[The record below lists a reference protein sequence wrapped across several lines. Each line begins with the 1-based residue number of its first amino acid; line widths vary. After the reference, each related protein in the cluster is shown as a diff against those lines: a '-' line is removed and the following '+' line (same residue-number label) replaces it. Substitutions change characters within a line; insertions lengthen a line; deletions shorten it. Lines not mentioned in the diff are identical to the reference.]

1 MKGWQYILTGMGIA
15 IAVLIGFL
23 IGQKHPQ
30 KLPVEPI
37 KEKADTTSITYT
49 KTFTKPVF
57 VEKTKLIHIRVP
69 VPVPVTDTLWKHDT
83 LYVYLER
90 EQIQWQDSLC
100 RVYASGINPQVD
112 SVTHFVQ
119 ETIITREISVPVK
132 VKSRWGLG
140 IQVGYGAGVNGK
152 QVYMTP
158 YVGVGISYNILSW

>member
-1 MKGWQYILTGMGIA
+1 MKGWQYILTGVGIA
-15 IAVLIGFL
+15 VAVLIGFL

-37 KEKADTTSITYT
+37 KEKVDTLLIFDTITL
-49 KTFTKPVF
+49 TKPVF
-57 VEKTKLIHIRVP
+57 VEKIQLDSVYM
-69 VPVPVTDTLWKHDT
+69 PVTDTLLKHDT

-119 ETIITREISVPVK
+119 ETIVNREISVPVK

-140 IQVGYGAGVNGK
+140 IQVGYGAGINGK
-152 QVYMTP
+152 QVYLTP
-158 YVGVGISYNILSW
+158 YVGMGISYNILSW

>member
-1 MKGWQYILTGMGIA
+1 MKGWQYILTGVGIA
-15 IAVLIGFL
+15 VAVLIGVL

-30 KLPVEPI
+30 KSPVEPI
-37 KEKADTTSITYT
+37 KEKVDTLLIFDTITL
-49 KTFTKPVF
+49 TKPVF
-57 VEKTKLIHIRVP
+57 VEKIQLDSVYM
-69 VPVPVTDTLWKHDT
+69 PVTDTLWKHDT

-119 ETIITREISVPVK
+119 ETIIAREISVPVK

-140 IQVGYGAGVNGK
+140 IQVGYGAGINGK

>member
-1 MKGWQYILTGMGIA
+1 MKGWQYILTGVGIA
-15 IAVLIGFL
+15 VAVLIGFL

-30 KLPVEPI
+30 KSPVEPI
-37 KEKADTTSITYT
+37 KEKVDTLLIFDTITL
-49 KTFTKPVF
+49 TKPVF
-57 VEKTKLIHIRVP
+57 VEKIQLDSIYM
-69 VPVPVTDTLWKHDT
+69 PVTDTLWKHDT

-119 ETIITREISVPVK
+119 ETIINRERSVPVK

-140 IQVGYGAGVNGK
+140 IQVGYGAGINGK
-152 QVYMTP
+152 QVYLTP

>member
-1 MKGWQYILTGMGIA
+1 MKGWQYILTGVGIA
-15 IAVLIGFL
+15 VAVLIGFL
-23 IGQKHPQ
+23 IGQQHPQ
-30 KLPVEPI
+30 KSPVEPI
-37 KEKADTTSITYT
+37 KEKVDTLLILDTITL
-49 KTFTKPVF
+49 TKPVF
-57 VEKTKLIHIRVP
+57 VEKIQLDSVL
-69 VPVPVTDTLWKHDT
+69 VPVTDTLWKHDT

-132 VKSRWGLG
+132 VKSRWGFG

-152 QVYMTP
+152 QVYLTP

>member
-1 MKGWQYILTGMGIA
+1 MKGWQYILAGVGIA
-15 IAVLIGFL
+15 VAVLIGFL
-23 IGQKHPQ
+23 IGQQHPQ
-30 KLPVEPI
+30 KSPVEPI
-37 KEKADTTSITYT
+37 KEKVDTLLIFDTITL
-49 KTFTKPVF
+49 TKPVF
-57 VEKTKLIHIRVP
+57 VEKIQLDSVYM
-69 VPVPVTDTLWKHDT
+69 PVTDTLWKHDT

-119 ETIITREISVPVK
+119 ETIVTREISVPVK

-152 QVYMTP
+152 QVYLTP

>member
-1 MKGWQYILTGMGIA
+1 MRGWQYILTGVGIA
-15 IAVLIGFL
+15 VAVLIGFL

-30 KLPVEPI
+30 KSPVEPI
-37 KEKADTTSITYT
+37 KEKVDTLLIFDTITL
-49 KTFTKPVF
+49 TKPVF
-57 VEKTKLIHIRVP
+57 VEKIQLDSVYM
-69 VPVPVTDTLWKHDT
+69 PVTDTLWKHDT

-119 ETIITREISVPVK
+119 ETIINREISVPVK

-152 QVYMTP
+152 QVYLTP

>member
-1 MKGWQYILTGMGIA
+1 MKGWQYILTGVGIA
-15 IAVLIGFL
+15 VAVLIGFL
-23 IGQKHPQ
+23 IGQQHPQ
-30 KLPVEPI
+30 KSLVGPI
-37 KEKADTTSITYT
+37 KEKVDTLLIFDTITL
-49 KTFTKPVF
+49 TKPVF
-57 VEKTKLIHIRVP
+57 VEKIKLDSVL
-69 VPVPVTDTLWKHDT
+69 VPVTDTLWKHDT

-119 ETIITREISVPVK
+119 ETIINREISVPVK

-152 QVYMTP
+152 QVYLTP

>member
-1 MKGWQYILTGMGIA
+1 MKGWQYILTGVGIA
-15 IAVLIGFL
+15 VAVLIGFL

-37 KEKADTTSITYT
+37 KEKVDTLLIFDTITL
-49 KTFTKPVF
+49 TKPVF
-57 VEKTKLIHIRVP
+57 VEKIQLDSVYM
-69 VPVPVTDTLWKHDT
+69 PVTDTLWKRDT

-152 QVYMTP
+152 QVYLTP

>member
-1 MKGWQYILTGMGIA
+1 MKGWQCILAGVGITV
-15 IAVLIGFL
+15 AVLIGFL
-23 IGQKHPQ
+23 IGRKHPQ
-30 KLPVEPI
+30 KSPVEPI
-37 KEKADTTSITYT
+37 KEKVDTLLIFDTITL
-49 KTFTKPVF
+49 TKPVF
-57 VEKTKLIHIRVP
+57 VEKIQLDSVYM
-69 VPVPVTDTLWKHDT
+69 PVTDTLWKHDT

-152 QVYMTP
+152 QVYLTP

>member
-1 MKGWQYILTGMGIA
+1 MRGWQYILTGVGIA
-15 IAVLIGFL
+15 VAVLIGFL
-23 IGQKHPQ
+23 VGQKHPQ

-37 KEKADTTSITYT
+37 KEKLDTLLIFDTITL
-49 KTFTKPVF
+49 TKPIF
-57 VEKTKLIHIRVP
+57 VEKIQLDSVYM
-69 VPVPVTDTLWKHDT
+69 PVTDTLWKHDT
-83 LYVYLER
+83 LFVYLER

-140 IQVGYGAGVNGK
+140 INVGYGAGVNGK
-152 QVYMTP
+152 QVYLTP

>member
-1 MKGWQYILTGMGIA
+1 MRGWQYILTGVGIA
-15 IAVLIGFL
+15 VAVLIGFL

-30 KLPVEPI
+30 KSPVEPI
-37 KEKADTTSITYT
+37 KEKVDTLLIFDTITL
-49 KTFTKPVF
+49 TKPVF
-57 VEKTKLIHIRVP
+57 VEKIQLDSVYM
-69 VPVPVTDTLWKHDT
+69 PVTDTLWKHDT

-119 ETIITREISVPVK
+119 ETIVTREISVPVK

-152 QVYMTP
+152 QVYLTP

>member
-1 MKGWQYILTGMGIA
+1 MKGWQYILTGVGIA
-15 IAVLIGFL
+15 VAVLIGFL

-30 KLPVEPI
+30 KSPVEPI
-37 KEKADTTSITYT
+37 KEKVDTLLIFDTITL
-49 KTFTKPVF
+49 TKPVF
-57 VEKTKLIHIRVP
+57 VEKIQLDSVYM
-69 VPVPVTDTLWKHDT
+69 PVTDTLWKHDT

-119 ETIITREISVPVK
+119 ETIVNREISVPVK

-140 IQVGYGAGVNGK
+140 IQVGYGAGINGK

>member
-1 MKGWQYILTGMGIA
+1 MKGWQYILTGVGIA
-15 IAVLIGFL
+15 VAVLIGFL
-23 IGQKHPQ
+23 IGQQHPQ

-37 KEKADTTSITYT
+37 KEKVDTLLIFDTITL
-49 KTFTKPVF
+49 TKPVF
-57 VEKTKLIHIRVP
+57 VEKIQLDSVYM
-69 VPVPVTDTLWKHDT
+69 PVTDTLWKHDT

-119 ETIITREISVPVK
+119 ETIVTREISVPVK

-140 IQVGYGAGVNGK
+140 IQVGYGAGINGK
-152 QVYMTP
+152 QVYLTP

>member
-1 MKGWQYILTGMGIA
+1 MKGWQYILTGVGIA
-15 IAVLIGFL
+15 VAVLIGVL

-30 KLPVEPI
+30 KSPVEPI
-37 KEKADTTSITYT
+37 KEKVDTLLIFDTITL
-49 KTFTKPVF
+49 TKPVF
-57 VEKTKLIHIRVP
+57 VEKIQLDSVYM
-69 VPVPVTDTLWKHDT
+69 PVTDTLWKHDT

-119 ETIITREISVPVK
+119 ETIVNREISVPVK

-140 IQVGYGAGVNGK
+140 IQVGYGAGINGK

>member
-1 MKGWQYILTGMGIA
+1 MKGWQYILTGVGIA
-15 IAVLIGFL
+15 VAVLIGFL

-30 KLPVEPI
+30 KSPVEPI
-37 KEKADTTSITYT
+37 KEKVDTLLIFDTITL
-49 KTFTKPVF
+49 TKPVF
-57 VEKTKLIHIRVP
+57 VEKIQLDSVYM
-69 VPVPVTDTLWKHDT
+69 PVTDTLWKHDT

-112 SVTHFVQ
+112 SVTHFMQ
-119 ETIITREISVPVK
+119 ETIVNREISIPVK

-152 QVYMTP
+152 QVYLTP

>member
-1 MKGWQYILTGMGIA
+1 MKGWQYILIGVGIA
-15 IAVLIGFL
+15 VAVLIGFL

-37 KEKADTTSITYT
+37 KEKVDTLLIFDTITL
-49 KTFTKPVF
+49 TKPVF
-57 VEKTKLIHIRVP
+57 VEKIQLDSVYM
-69 VPVPVTDTLWKHDT
+69 PVTDTLWKHDT

-119 ETIITREISVPVK
+119 ETIVTREISVPVK

-152 QVYMTP
+152 QVYLTP
-158 YVGVGISYNILSW
+158 YVGMGISYNILSW

>member
-1 MKGWQYILTGMGIA
+1 MKGWQYILTGVGIA
-15 IAVLIGFL
+15 VAVLIGVL

-30 KLPVEPI
+30 KSPVEPI
-37 KEKADTTSITYT
+37 KEKVDTLLIFDTITL
-49 KTFTKPVF
+49 TKPVF
-57 VEKTKLIHIRVP
+57 VEKIQLDSVYM
-69 VPVPVTDTLWKHDT
+69 PVTDTLWKHDT

-119 ETIITREISVPVK
+119 ETIINKEISIPVK

-152 QVYMTP
+152 QVYLTP

>member
-1 MKGWQYILTGMGIA
+1 MKGWQYILSGVGIA
-15 IAVLIGFL
+15 VAVLIGFL

-30 KLPVEPI
+30 KSPVEPI
-37 KEKADTTSITYT
+37 KEKVDTLLIFDTITL
-49 KTFTKPVF
+49 TKPVF
-57 VEKTKLIHIRVP
+57 VEKIQLDSVYM
-69 VPVPVTDTLWKHDT
+69 PVTDTLWKHDT
-83 LYVYLER
+83 LFVYLER

-119 ETIITREISVPVK
+119 ETIITKEISVPVK

-140 IQVGYGAGVNGK
+140 IQVGYGAGINGK

>member
-1 MKGWQYILTGMGIA
+1 MRGWQYILTGVGIA
-15 IAVLIGFL
+15 VAVLIGFL

-30 KLPVEPI
+30 KSPVEPI
-37 KEKADTTSITYT
+37 KEKVDTLLIFDTITL
-49 KTFTKPVF
+49 TKPVF
-57 VEKTKLIHIRVP
+57 VEKIQLDSVYM
-69 VPVPVTDTLWKHDT
+69 PVTDTLWKHDT

-119 ETIITREISVPVK
+119 ETIINREISVPVK
-132 VKSRWGLG
+132 VKSQWGLG

>member
-1 MKGWQYILTGMGIA
+1 MKGWQYILTGVGIA
-15 IAVLIGFL
+15 VAVLIGFL

-37 KEKADTTSITYT
+37 KEKVDTLLIFDTITL
-49 KTFTKPVF
+49 TKPVF
-57 VEKTKLIHIRVP
+57 VEKIKLDSVYM
-69 VPVPVTDTLWKHDT
+69 PVTDTLWEHDT

-152 QVYMTP
+152 QVYLTP

>member
-1 MKGWQYILTGMGIA
+1 MKGCQYILTGVGIA
-15 IAVLIGFL
+15 VAVLIGFL
-23 IGQKHPQ
+23 IGQQHPQ
-30 KLPVEPI
+30 KSPVEPI
-37 KEKADTTSITYT
+37 KEKVDTLLIFDTITL
-49 KTFTKPVF
+49 TKPVF
-57 VEKTKLIHIRVP
+57 VEKIQLDSVYM
-69 VPVPVTDTLWKHDT
+69 PVTDTLWKHDT

-119 ETIITREISVPVK
+119 ETIVNREISVPVK

-152 QVYMTP
+152 QVYLTP

>member
-1 MKGWQYILTGMGIA
+1 MKGWQYILTGVGIA
-15 IAVLIGFL
+15 VAVLIGFL
-23 IGQKHPQ
+23 IGQQHPQ
-30 KLPVEPI
+30 KSPVEPI
-37 KEKADTTSITYT
+37 KEKVDTLLIFDTITL
-49 KTFTKPVF
+49 TKPVF
-57 VEKTKLIHIRVP
+57 VEKIQLDSVYM
-69 VPVPVTDTLWKHDT
+69 PVTDTLWKHDT

-119 ETIITREISVPVK
+119 ETIINKEISVPVK

-140 IQVGYGAGVNGK
+140 IQVGYGAGINGK
-152 QVYMTP
+152 QVYLTP

>member
-1 MKGWQYILTGMGIA
+1 MKGWQYILTGVGIA
-15 IAVLIGFL
+15 VAVLIGFL

-30 KLPVEPI
+30 KSPVEPI
-37 KEKADTTSITYT
+37 KEKVDTMFIFDTLTL
-49 KTFTKPVF
+49 TKPVF
-57 VEKTKLIHIRVP
+57 VEKIQLDSVYM
-69 VPVPVTDTLWKHDT
+69 PVTDTLWKRDT

-90 EQIQWQDSLC
+90 EQVQWQDSLC

-119 ETIITREISVPVK
+119 ETIINREISVPVK

-140 IQVGYGAGVNGK
+140 IQVGYGAGVSGK
-152 QVYMTP
+152 QVYLTP

>member
-1 MKGWQYILTGMGIA
+1 MKGWQYILTGVGIA
-15 IAVLIGFL
+15 VAVLIGFL

-30 KLPVEPI
+30 KPPVEPI
-37 KEKADTTSITYT
+37 KEKVDTLLIFDTITL
-49 KTFTKPVF
+49 TKPVF
-57 VEKTKLIHIRVP
+57 VEKIQLDSVYM
-69 VPVPVTDTLWKHDT
+69 PVTDTLWMHDT
-83 LYVYLER
+83 LYVYLVR

-119 ETIITREISVPVK
+119 ETIVNREISVPVK

-140 IQVGYGAGVNGK
+140 IQVGYGAGINGK
-152 QVYMTP
+152 QVYLTP

>member
-1 MKGWQYILTGMGIA
+1 MKGWQYILAGVGIA
-15 IAVLIGFL
+15 VAVLIGFL

-37 KEKADTTSITYT
+37 KEKVDTLLIFDTITL
-49 KTFTKPVF
+49 TKPVY
-57 VEKTKLIHIRVP
+57 VEKIQLDSVYM
-69 VPVPVTDTLWKHDT
+69 PVTDTLWKHDT

-152 QVYMTP
+152 QVYLTP

>member
-1 MKGWQYILTGMGIA
+1 MKGWQHILAGVGIA
-15 IAVLIGFL
+15 VAVLIGFL

-30 KLPVEPI
+30 KSPVEPI
-37 KEKADTTSITYT
+37 KEKVDTLLIFDTITL
-49 KTFTKPVF
+49 TKPVF
-57 VEKTKLIHIRVP
+57 VEKIQLDSVYM
-69 VPVPVTDTLWKHDT
+69 PVTDTLWKHDT

-152 QVYMTP
+152 QVYLTP

>member
-1 MKGWQYILTGMGIA
+1 MKGWQYILTGVGIA
-15 IAVLIGFL
+15 VAVLIGFL
-23 IGQKHPQ
+23 IGQKYPQ
-30 KLPVEPI
+30 KSPVEPI
-37 KEKADTTSITYT
+37 KEKVDTLLIFDTITL
-49 KTFTKPVF
+49 TKPIF
-57 VEKTKLIHIRVP
+57 VEKIQLDSVYM
-69 VPVPVTDTLWKHDT
+69 PVTDTLWKHDT
-83 LYVYLER
+83 LFVYLER

-119 ETIITREISVPVK
+119 ETIVNREISVPVK

-152 QVYMTP
+152 QVYLTP

>member
-1 MKGWQYILTGMGIA
+1 MKGWQYILTGVGIA
-15 IAVLIGFL
+15 VAVLIGFL

-37 KEKADTTSITYT
+37 KEKVDTLLIFDTITL
-49 KTFTKPVF
+49 TKPVF
-57 VEKTKLIHIRVP
+57 VEKIQLDSVYM
-69 VPVPVTDTLWKHDT
+69 PVTDTLWKHDT

-112 SVTHFVQ
+112 SVTHSLP
-119 ETIITREISVPVK
+119 ETIINREISVPVK

-152 QVYMTP
+152 QVYLTP

>member
-1 MKGWQYILTGMGIA
+1 MKGWQYILAGVGIA
-15 IAVLIGFL
+15 VAVLIGFL
-23 IGQKHPQ
+23 IGQQHPQ
-30 KLPVEPI
+30 KSPVEPI
-37 KEKADTTSITYT
+37 KEKVDTLLIFDTITL
-49 KTFTKPVF
+49 TKPVF
-57 VEKTKLIHIRVP
+57 VEKIQLDSVYM
-69 VPVPVTDTLWKHDT
+69 PVTDTLWKHDT

-140 IQVGYGAGVNGK
+140 IQVGYGAGINGK

>member
-1 MKGWQYILTGMGIA
+1 MKGWQYILTGVGIA
-15 IAVLIGFL
+15 VAVLIGVL

-30 KLPVEPI
+30 KSPVEPI
-37 KEKADTTSITYT
+37 KEKVDTLLIFDTITL
-49 KTFTKPVF
+49 TKPVF
-57 VEKTKLIHIRVP
+57 VEKIQLDSVYM
-69 VPVPVTDTLWKHDT
+69 PVTDTLWKHDT

-119 ETIITREISVPVK
+119 ETIVNREISVPVK

-140 IQVGYGAGVNGK
+140 IQVGYGAGINGK
-152 QVYMTP
+152 QVYLTP

>member
-1 MKGWQYILTGMGIA
+1 MKGWQYILTGVGIA
-15 IAVLIGFL
+15 VAVLIGFL

-30 KLPVEPI
+30 KSPVEPI
-37 KEKADTTSITYT
+37 KEKVDTLLIFDTITL
-49 KTFTKPVF
+49 TKPVF
-57 VEKTKLIHIRVP
+57 VEKIQLDSVL
-69 VPVPVTDTLWKHDT
+69 VPVTDTLWKHDT

-119 ETIITREISVPVK
+119 ETIVNREISVPVK

-152 QVYMTP
+152 QVYLTP

>member
-1 MKGWQYILTGMGIA
+1 MKGWQYILSGVGIA
-15 IAVLIGFL
+15 VAVLIGFL

-30 KLPVEPI
+30 KSPVEPI
-37 KEKADTTSITYT
+37 KEKVDTLLIFDTITL
-49 KTFTKPVF
+49 TKPVF
-57 VEKTKLIHIRVP
+57 VEKIQLDSVYM
-69 VPVPVTDTLWKHDT
+69 PVTDTLWKHDT

-140 IQVGYGAGVNGK
+140 IQVGYGAGINGK
-152 QVYMTP
+152 QVYLTP